1 MTLEILRGLGTV
13 LALCAFIGICRWA
26 YSAKR
31 KPDFDAAAQL
41 PFADDQELPFADDEE
56 QRS

>member
-13 LALCAFIGICRWA
+13 LALCAFIGICVWA

-31 KPDFDAAAQL
+31 KDDFDAVALL
-41 PFADDQELPFADDEE
+41 PFADEKDLPRVDNEE
-56 QRS
+56 QQP